1 MVFSTPPTSKPR
13 RRGFTLLELVIAVV
27 ILAVISAIAL
37 PVYNSLRTSSQLSAE
52 ASQLANINKEALSI
66 ATAAGRSVPT
76 TADIAIALND
86 TPTFGAAAGLA
97 AASAVTVT
105 ASTAAST
112 STTVLSADVS
122 TGSVGLALVS
132 PSGGCAMSLL
142 SGSKVSGWFYAS
154 SLGANCNGTLALSGP
169 TLPNPGYSAGAAALL
184 NYYSG
189 VPGQG
194 GQIASDVTN
203 VYNADS
209 LGGLSSFSIAS
220 GVNTFLVTPVSEWSG
235 VGYADLQV
243 AGDLRGFP
251 TTNTRRSTKLTPAPA
266 HLFAPSRPPPIP
278 RSVTTGAA
286 TSWPPTGRPCGC
298 RLRAVCTSTAPRQ
311 AHC

>member
-76 TADIAIALND
+76 TADIATALND

-112 STTVLSADVS
+112 AASTSTTVLSADVS
-122 TGSVGLALVS
+122 TGSVGLALMS
-132 PSGGCAMSLL
+132 PSGGCVMSLL

-194 GQIASDVTN
+194 GQIASDGTN

-243 AGDLRGFP
+243 AGGICVDSRLPILEDLR
-251 TTNTRRSTKLTPAPA
+251 S
-266 HLFAPSRPPPIP
+266 
-278 RSVTTGAA
+278 
-286 TSWPPTGRPCGC
+286 
-298 RLRAVCTSTAPRQ
+298 
-311 AHC
+311 